1 MTMRSTYE
9 EWPSLLVSKLTHF
22 TLVPG
27 SRLDDETVEHTESEL
42 KKTGAEVETKT
53 DSTTTRFFFVR
64 TTSSAQAD
72 SVRETLKRLGYM
84 DFVEYRRLVENS

>member
-1 MTMRSTYE
+1 MRSIYE
-9 EWPSLLVSKLTHF
+9 ECPAPLNPKLTHF
-22 TLVPG
+22 TLVPS

-64 TTSSAQAD
+64 TT
-72 SVRETLKRLGYM
+72 GY
-84 DFVEYRRLVENS
+84 VPRNS